1 MVHMVDIPRI
11 KFFGEQR
18 YRANW
23 SFLDRHSSTLWGGY
37 IMKKKILLCH
47 LLVLWAAFLL
57 WPSGAAIA
65 AMQQPQT
72 REYTIGPG
80 DRLSIQV
87 WDHDDLTRTVEV
99 APDGTFSFPFI
110 GKVQA
115 SDQTAYT
122 VEKILVEKLSDG
134 YLVGPQVT
142 VGVIEYNNKKVFLFG
157 EVVRPGSYVLRSNMR
172 LLELISDAGGFTT
185 NRGSTCTV
193 VRSPNGNADARPVAI
208 EDARGHEIITVNLT
222 QLTKG
227 DPGENIRIAPNDSI
241 YISAAERIYVTGEV
255 KRPGEI
261 EYREGMTVRQAIS
274 LAGGG
279 TPKAAI
285 GRIRIVR
292 MDNGKETEIK
302 PSPGDPI
309 FPNDILKVPESY
321 F

>member
-1 MVHMVDIPRI
+1 M
-11 KFFGEQR
+11 
-18 YRANW
+18 
-23 SFLDRHSSTLWGGY
+23 
-37 IMKKKILLCH
+37 
-47 LLVLWAAFLL
+47 LVLWSAFLL
-57 WPSGAAIA
+57 WPSGAAIP

-72 REYTIGPG
+72 GAYTIGPG
-80 DRLSIQV
+80 DRLTIQV
-87 WDHDDLTRTVEV
+87 WDHADLTRTVEV

-115 SDQTAYT
+115 SDKTAFMI
-122 VEKILVEKLSDG
+122 ENILVEKLSDG

-185 NRGSTCTV
+185 NRGSMCTV
-193 VRSPNGNADARPVAI
+193 VRSPNGNADAKPIAI
-208 EDARGHEIITVNLT
+208 EDATGHEIISVNLT

-241 YISAAERIYVTGEV
+241 YISAAERIFVTGEV

-292 MDNGKETEIK
+292 MDKGKETEIK

>member
-1 MVHMVDIPRI
+1 
-11 KFFGEQR
+11 
-18 YRANW
+18 
-23 SFLDRHSSTLWGGY
+23 
-37 IMKKKILLCH
+37 MKKKILLCH
-47 LLVLWAAFLL
+47 LLVIWAAFLL

-72 REYTIGPG
+72 GAYTIGAG

-115 SDQTAYT
+115 SDKTAFMI
-122 VEKILVEKLSDG
+122 ENILVEKLSDG

-193 VRSPNGNADARPVAI
+193 VRSPNGDADAKPIAI
-208 EDARGHEIITVNLT
+208 EDATGHEIITVNLT

-227 DPGENIRIAPNDSI
+227 DPGENILIAPNDSI
-241 YISAAERIYVTGEV
+241 YISAAERIFVTGEV

-274 LAGGG
+274 MAGGG

>member
-1 MVHMVDIPRI
+1 
-11 KFFGEQR
+11 
-18 YRANW
+18 
-23 SFLDRHSSTLWGGY
+23 
-37 IMKKKILLCH
+37 MKKKLPLCYFLVTCAVFCLLSSGTA
-47 LLVLWAAFLL
+47 LPGM
-57 WPSGAAIA
+57 PS
-65 AMQQPQT
+65 PQT
-72 REYTIGPG
+72 KAYTIGPG
-80 DRLSIQV
+80 DRLTIQV
-87 WDHDDLTRTVEV
+87 WDHDDLNRTVEV

-115 SDQTAYT
+115 SDKTAFMIENT
-122 VEKILVEKLSDG
+122 LVEKLSDG

-172 LLELISDAGGFTT
+172 LLELISGAGGFTAS
-185 NRGSTCTV
+185 RGSTCTV
-193 VRSPNGNADARPVAI
+193 VRSSNADADAKPIAI
-208 EDARGHEIITVNLT
+208 EDATGHEIITVNLT

-227 DPGENIRIAPNDSI
+227 NPGENIRIAPNDSI
-241 YISAAERIYVTGEV
+241 YISAAERIFVTGEV

-279 TPKAAI
+279 TPKAAV

-309 FPNDILKVPESY
+309 FPNDILKVPES
-321 F
+321 FF